1 MTALLWFGVAGLGGI
16 AAILR
21 FRLDEFVQRRTD
33 GAFPFGT
40 LTVNVLGSF
49 ALGVLTGADLTGDVL
64 LLCGT
69 AVLGSFTTFSTWM
82 LETERLGE
90 EGDERLAVL
99 NVGVSLVAGL
109 AAAVCGWALGAA
121 V

>member
-1 MTALLWFGVAGLGGI
+1 MTAIVWLGVAGLGGA

-21 FRLDEFVQRRTD
+21 FRLDEFVQRQAD
-33 GAFPFGT
+33 SAFPFGT
-40 LTVNVLGSF
+40 MTVNLLGSF
-49 ALGVLTGADLTGDVL
+49 VLGVLTGADVTGDAL
-64 LLCGT
+64 LLGGT

-99 NVGVSLVAGL
+99 NVGVSLVVGL
-109 AAAVCGWALGAA
+109 AAAAGGWALGATL
-121 V
+121 

>member
-1 MTALLWFGVAGLGGI
+1 MNVLVWVAVGVLGGGG
-16 AAILR
+16 AVAR
-21 FRLDEFVQRRTD
+21 FRLDALVQLRLA

-49 ALGVLTGADLTGDVL
+49 ALGVLTGAGVGGDWL
-64 LLCGT
+64 LLAGT

-90 EGDERLAVL
+90 EGDGRVALVNL
-99 NVGVSLVAGL
+99 GVSLAAGT
-109 AAAVCGWALGAA
+109 AAAILGWLAGAA
-121 V
+121 L